1 MNISF
6 MAGTKQ
12 LGEFAYMN
20 RIFSSKGLL
29 AVLFGLLVSMSV
41 PAQAKLFSPW
51 VAVKGANTGGNS
63 DLFVYFD
70 GPLAGGLEGGIEL
83 LNIDIFGEAL
93 LMGSDQYLFTGNLGF
108 DLDLGDTL
116 WLELG
121 LFTGPIFFHFPETEA
136 ETGPDWSLLT
146 DSERMGLEAA
156 AQLAGFNDL
165 SALEAE
171 FGMYTQMEEELSKWV
186 FGWNVAR
193 VRAGTG
199 VSLFPGFHIGVYA
212 QVGYHILINGEDIAA
227 GAKNQAID
235 QIAMENMLPEEV
247 TAALRKAV
255 AAKPVDPQKLNGI
268 NYNAGLLA
276 KIQF

>member
-1 MNISF
+1 F

-171 FGMYTQMEEELSKWV
+171 FGMYTQMEEELSK
-186 FGWNVAR
+186 
-193 VRAGTG
+193 
-199 VSLFPGFHIGVYA
+199 
-212 QVGYHILINGEDIAA
+212 
-227 GAKNQAID
+227 
-235 QIAMENMLPEEV
+235 
-247 TAALRKAV
+247 
-255 AAKPVDPQKLNGI
+255 
-268 NYNAGLLA
+268 
-276 KIQF
+276 